1 MRWRS
6 PTTTSHTPVSWRRD
20 AEEEEEVAD
29 PDPLDRKIDWD
40 MLMGMMGP
48 ENMVE
53 VITTGVATKM
63 VLITGYLLAGK
74 FMPL

>member
-1 MRWRS
+1 M
-6 PTTTSHTPVSWRRD
+6 
-20 AEEEEEVAD
+20 AD